1 MGYIGSDPK
10 TKESVSTSQLIDDS
24 VTNAKI
30 VDDIQFNSVT
40 SSVVS
45 ASSNII
51 ADTFSGTFSGA
62 LSSSAQ
68 IGASISGSFTSP
80 SASLST
86 RVTAVEAGSTS
97 KTLVS
102 SSVLSSPSQGTIR
115 LATNGVNTDVDS
127 GLQSSD
133 SPTFAGVTVTGTLTA
148 QEIHTEFESASILF
162 TSGSTIFGNSID
174 DTHNMTGSLFVS
186 GAIHLPD
193 EAKINLGSS
202 NDGNI
207 KHSGTNLQIQE
218 TTGNI
223 QLINY
228 ANDKDIS
235 LSTDDGS
242 GGTTAYIT
250 LDGSTTKIEVAKDT
264 NFAGNVSGSAT
275 STGSFGSIVAAG
287 TGVSSFTG
295 GNVGIGTGSPDQ
307 QLHLYSTT
315 SNSPNILIQNENDSA
330 GEAGNAGGI
339 EFYLKDDNGSNPDF
353 QDLGIIRWTGH
364 DKDNPYNK
372 FTAAAITGSADDPG
386 NSSGRI
392 DFGVAY
398 SDSMMNAMTIRAASS
413 GVSRVG
419 IGTNNPGA
427 ILDVDSGAIGESDSE
442 ACGIRVTLQ
451 RNGSAQGLTLR
462 HEDASGG
469 STDASEGTSIQ
480 FQGYDGSNSYHNLAA
495 IFGRADGESVS
506 DSDSPGFLTFHTT
519 PNGSDSFSERMR
531 ITSAGNVGIG
541 TDSPQNESSGVLLHI
556 ADTGGSNAAHINLS
570 GGDGGNDSQTGKISF
585 SDPGDPDDAVAF
597 ISSNVIGTNANP
609 GGNLNFFT
617 AADGGSMTN
626 RLTIRSDGTIFQGT
640 GGSNLAKNSAH
651 AFNVAAA
658 YPWISNFAYN
668 GYPAMQMYRSNNSTV
683 GSHTATADSDIIGV
697 MNWYGSTSSAHKL
710 AASIDVR
717 QSGSMGS
724 YYTPSRMDFYAAYDD
739 ENFGVSQPV
748 FSITGPGF
756 ENPRLMGVGTKV
768 PTSKFH
774 VENATNR
781 SVRYVGLIKNYGD
794 ASGGPIN
801 IIKCNVPRDANGLG
815 YSIVF
820 NLNVTAQVGQ
830 GANHASIRT
839 SNVSVALARAGAN
852 SGGDGTDTASSVV
865 VDTSAYSEVGSAGSS
880 GGLTISTS
888 NSGATSG
895 TQTVYIRAAI
905 SGDGGTGAY
914 ILVSGWASGHD
925 DITFS
930 SA

>member
-162 TSGSTIFGNSID
+162 TSGSTHFGNSSD
-174 DTHNMTGSLFVS
+174 DVHEMTGSLNISGSLTLKDGNFTVTDDFSVDGTTNLDNTDIDGTLTVDGGNIVFNEDSADQDFRVESNGNANMLFVDGGQNAVGIGTNNA
-186 GAIHLPD
+186 GASSEKLLIVGNDNQNFLVVS
-193 EAKINLGSS
+193 SS
-202 NDGNI
+202 NDDNFISIGTFENDQAVIGFGNKATTRNLNFYAANRPVI
-207 KHSGTNLQIQE
+207 GGSSLVMSLSGSGHVIVPQGPLEVGQHGIAGGQIVSDGDLAIHAGFNDSS
-218 TTGNI
+218 TGNG
-223 QLINY
+223 
-228 ANDKDIS
+228 DIIFKRFGE
-235 LSTDDGS
+235 ST
-242 GGTTAYIT
+242 
-250 LDGSTTKIEVAKDT
+250 
-264 NFAGNVSGSAT
+264 SAVELARVT
-275 STGSFGSIVAAG
+275 ST
-287 TGVSSFTG
+287 
-295 GNVGIGTGSPDQ
+295 GNVGIGT
-307 QLHLYSTT
+307 
-315 SNSPNILIQNENDSA
+315 N
-330 GEAGNAGGI
+330 
-339 EFYLKDDNGSNPDF
+339 
-353 QDLGIIRWTGH
+353 
-364 DKDNPYNK
+364 
-372 FTAAAITGSADDPG
+372 
-386 NSSGRI
+386 
-392 DFGVAY
+392 
-398 SDSMMNAMTIRAASS
+398 
-413 GVSRVG
+413 
-419 IGTNNPGA
+419 
-427 ILDVDSGAIGESDSE
+427 
-442 ACGIRVTLQ
+442 
-451 RNGSAQGLTLR
+451 
-462 HEDASGG
+462 
-469 STDASEGTSIQ
+469 
-480 FQGYDGSNSYHNLAA
+480 
-495 IFGRADGESVS
+495 
-506 DSDSPGFLTFHTT
+506 
-519 PNGSDSFSERMR
+519 
-531 ITSAGNVGIG
+531 
-541 TDSPQNESSGVLLHI
+541 SPQNESSGVLLHI

-570 GGDGGNDSQTGKISF
+570 GGDGADGSQTGKISF

-597 ISSNVIGTNANP
+597 ISSNIAGSNANP
-609 GGNLNFFT
+609 GGTLHFFT
-617 AADGGSMTN
+617 AADGGSMTEKVRIGSDGQIESPTDGHYSLYPYSNNTSFTTYGFRGDQNTGMYRLAADTLGFATGATN
-626 RLTIRSDGTIFQGT
+626 RLTILSDGTIFQGT
-640 GGSNLAKNSAH
+640 NGSNLSKNSAH

-668 GYPAMQMYRSNNSTV
+668 GYPAFQMYRSNNSTV

-697 MNWYGSTSSAHKL
+697 MNWYGSTASAHKL

-717 QSGSMGS
+717 QSGSMGT
-724 YYTPSRMDFYAAYDD
+724 YYTPTRMDFYAAYDD
-739 ENFGVSQPV
+739 ENFGVAAPV

-756 ENPRLMGVGTKV
+756 EDKRLMGVGTKV

-801 IIKCNVPRDANGLG
+801 IIKCIVPRDANGLG

-852 SGGDGTDTASSVV
+852 SGTDGTDTASSVV

-880 GGLTISTS
+880 GGLAITTS

-905 SGDGGTGAY
+905 SGDGSTGAY

-925 DITFS
+925 EITFS